1 MRRVAILFLLFL
13 FFSLSALRGAGPS
26 FSQASEKLLATN
38 EKRSSV
44 SFVDIAASAGLR
56 ARNVFGGEDVKKY
69 IIETTGSGVAFF
81 DYDNDGYVDIFLVN
95 GFRIEGF
102 PRGQEP
108 VNHLYHNNR
117 DGTFTDVTEA
127 SGLLHSG
134 WGQGVCAGDY
144 DNDGFVDLFVTYWGQ
159 NVLYRNLG
167 NGRFQDLTTPGG
179 LKSDRVRWSTG
190 CAFVDYDRDGHL
202 DLVVA
207 NYVDLD
213 LEMTPLPGSNPNCR
227 WKGVPVMCGPRG
239 LKGTANLLYHNNGN
253 GTFTDVS
260 KKSGITNPSGYYCF
274 TPLTGDFDND
284 GWPDIYVACDST
296 PSILYHNNG
305 DGTFTD
311 IAVKAGVAYNQE
323 GKEQAG
329 MGVSSGDY
337 DNDGF
342 LDIIKTNFSDDTSE
356 LYHNLR
362 NGTFEDAT
370 FASGVGVNTRYLGW
384 GVGFVDLDQDGWK
397 DIFIANGH
405 VYPEVDTHHLNST
418 YREPRLLYL
427 NMGNGKFQD
436 ISKQAGPGIVDQRA
450 GRGVAFGDIDNDG
463 SLEIVINNMNDVPS
477 LLKNMHAT
485 NNSVLVVRTI
495 GTKSNR
501 DGIGTRVLVHVG
513 DELQMDEV
521 RSGGSYMSQSD
532 FRLYFGLG
540 KHSRADK
547 IEIRWPSGQV
557 EILKDVAVNQIITL
571 REGRGIFKQ
580 EPLRG
585 R

>member
-1 MRRVAILFLLFL
+1 
-13 FFSLSALRGAGPS
+13 
-26 FSQASEKLLATN
+26 
-38 EKRSSV
+38 
-44 SFVDIAASAGLR
+44 
-56 ARNVFGGEDVKKY
+56 
-69 IIETTGSGVAFF
+69 
-81 DYDNDGYVDIFLVN
+81 
-95 GFRIEGF
+95 
-102 PRGQEP
+102 
-108 VNHLYHNNR
+108 
-117 DGTFTDVTEA
+117 
-127 SGLLHSG
+127 
-134 WGQGVCAGDY
+134 
-144 DNDGFVDLFVTYWGQ
+144 
-159 NVLYRNLG
+159 
-167 NGRFQDLTTPGG
+167 
-179 LKSDRVRWSTG
+179 
-190 CAFVDYDRDGHL
+190 
-202 DLVVA
+202 
-207 NYVDLD
+207 
-213 LEMTPLPGSNPNCR
+213 
-227 WKGVPVMCGPRG
+227 MCGPRG

-362 NGTFEDAT
+362 NRTFEDAT

-450 GRGVAFGDIDNDG
+450 GRGVAFGDNDNDG